1 MTINNWWPL
10 FMPLPMFLVFF
21 IIWLCLRRNAR
32 RRAVESQLATAPVY
46 PTEGRA
52 TATSVVKDSR
62 TVMELFNTQEQ
73 VQGTDSLDKYG
84 L

>member
-1 MTINNWWPL
+1 M
-10 FMPLPMFLVFF
+10 
-21 IIWLCLRRNAR
+21 
-32 RRAVESQLATAPVY
+32 VESQLATAPVY
-46 PTEGRA
+46 PTECRA